1 MQPAQLSAR
10 GGKVRCGRCATVFDG
25 ISNLFDLPAPAP
37 EPAAPPQPGLFDA
50 PAPAA
55 PVAPAPAVE
64 EPVVE
69 AAPPTPDPGPEFFFD
84 IEPAPREATPAE
96 PPASAPA
103 PDAAVADA
111 KQEPLLEGFLAEP
124 PPRRRRL
131 ATAAWA
137 LLAIGALAALAFQ
150 VAIRYRAE
158 VAVVAPQARGILEA
172 VCRLAHCELRL
183 PRRVEFVTIESSELQ
198 ADPRRENL
206 IQLEAVI
213 RNRAPF
219 AQEFPALE
227 LTLTDDSDSP
237 VVRRVLTPAEY
248 LGAEAARLPAGMPP
262 QSETPVRM
270 RFDNSQA
277 RGTGYKLYLF
287 FP

>member
-1 MQPAQLSAR
+1 M
-10 GGKVRCGRCATVFDG
+10 FDG

-37 EPAAPPQPGLFDA
+37 EASAPPQPGLFDA

-55 PVAPAPAVE
+55 PPPAVA

-69 AAPPTPDPGPEFFFD
+69 PVPPTSDPEPEFVLDIDPAPPEAIPAESPVNAAVPDPV
-84 IEPAPREATPAE
+84 
-96 PPASAPA
+96 
-103 PDAAVADA
+103 VADT
-111 KQEPLLEGFLAEP
+111 KQEPLLEDFLAEP
-124 PPRRRRL
+124 PPRRRSL
-131 ATAAWA
+131 ATVAWA
-137 LLAIGALAALAFQ
+137 LLAVGALAGLAFQ
-150 VAIRYRAE
+150 VAVRYRAE
-158 VAVVAPQARGILEA
+158 VAVVAPQARGALEA
-172 VCRLAHCELRL
+172 ACRIAHCELRL

-198 ADPRRENL
+198 ADPRRENF

-237 VVRRVLTPAEY
+237 VVRRVLMPAEY
-248 LGAEAARLPAGMPP
+248 LGAEAARAKAGMPP

-287 FP
+287 YP